1 MDFANVGRLTPDQTT
16 RKERGL
22 RGMLEDYERNLIL
35 SALQV
40 ERGNQRR
47 TAQTLGILPSTLCEK
62 MKRLGIRSRVSYV
75 HETGGP
81 AADVA

>member
-1 MDFANVGRLTPDQTT
+1 MNADIERLGPDS
-16 RKERGL
+16 RAWKERGL

-35 SALQV
+35 AALGV
-40 ERGNQRR
+40 EHGNQRR

-75 HETGGP
+75 HETGE
-81 AADVA
+81 AAAEVA